1 MKETFVKT
9 TNIGLGIL
17 SETTEYLDSMK
28 EELETRLNEIV
39 KKGETVD
46 TETANLLREVVDQF
60 LDRVDDVRNV
70 SLNLIERVQKI
81 IEKV

>member
-1 MKETFVKT
+1 MKEKLVKT

-17 SETTEYLDSMK
+17 SETTEYLESMK
-28 EELETRLNEIV
+28 AELESRLNEIV
-39 KKGETVD
+39 KKGEIVD

-60 LDRVDDVRNV
+60 LDRVDDVRNI